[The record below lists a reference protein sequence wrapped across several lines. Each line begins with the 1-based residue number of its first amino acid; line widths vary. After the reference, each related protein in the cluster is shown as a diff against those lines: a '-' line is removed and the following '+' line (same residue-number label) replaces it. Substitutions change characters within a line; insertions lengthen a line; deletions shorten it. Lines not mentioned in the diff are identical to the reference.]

1 MTALSQKNYRF
12 WLEMK
17 LVSPRLGTKKGC
29 SDRQK
34 KHLKIRKNNA
44 CNGFLG
50 VVG

>member
-1 MTALSQKNYRF
+1 MTALSQKKYRF

-29 SDRQK
+29 SDMQK
-34 KHLKIRKNNA
+34 KHLKIRGNNA
-44 CNGFLG
+44 CNAIFG